1 MQAVNNVQQPQQFNR
16 GEIWL
21 VNLPFTGNSIQG
33 GGIRPVVLCSN
44 NMANL
49 HSPILHCA
57 PLTTRK
63 KPSLPTH
70 SEIDTDCGIVKKSTV
85 LCEQLMPL
93 PKNIFKA
100 RIGFC
105 NEKVMDKLDFCLS
118 VHLGLVKLVRR
129 NNVAYA
135 N

>member
-1 MQAVNNVQQPQQFNR
+1 MLQQQFNR

-21 VNLPFTGNSIQG
+21 VDLPFTGNSIQG

-49 HSPILHCA
+49 HSPILHYV

-70 SEIDTDCGIVKKSTV
+70 TEIDTDSGIIRKSTV
-85 LCEQLMPL
+85 LCEQVMPL
-93 PKNIFKA
+93 PKTAFKEC
-100 RIGFC
+100 IGFC
-105 NEKVMDKLDFCLS
+105 NEKVMDKVDFCLA
-118 VHLGLVKLVRR
+118 VHLGLVKLVNR
-129 NNVAYA
+129 NNVAYG
-135 N
+135 

>member
-1 MQAVNNVQQPQQFNR
+1 MQVVNKVQQSQQFNR

-21 VNLPFTGNSIQG
+21 VDLPFTGNSIQG

-49 HSPILHCA
+49 HSPILHCV

-70 SEIDTDCGIVKKSTV
+70 LEIDIDCGIIRKSTV
-85 LCEQLMPL
+85 LCEQIMPL
-93 PKNIFKA
+93 PKSVYKE

-105 NEKVMDKLDFCLS
+105 NEKVMNKVDFCLS
-118 VHLGLVKLVRR
+118 VHLGLFGFVKR
-129 NNVAYA
+129 NNIAYG
-135 N
+135 